1 MKNHKFTRF
10 FNNAWNAHLAPCDGR
25 CGSVRAGAGRGGGG
39 GGGTTSLV
47 AAVFARSIA
56 ASSQQSNTV
65 TTVSPI
71 KIDS

>member
-39 GGGTTSLV
+39 TTSLV